1 MAITLDKNVP
11 IPAYHHGPGRP
22 PRYPFGTMA
31 VGDSFALGVHF
42 HTEVAKVRD
51 AATKWKSKHPG
62 WDYTIRKQD
71 DGSYRCWR
79 IA

>member
-1 MAITLDKNVP
+1 
-11 IPAYHHGPGRP
+11 
-22 PRYPFGTMA
+22 MA